1 MVPVCVSNLHGK
13 IDINRW
19 DNGELLVEFLQP
31 LPIANYRK
39 ETLREL
45 SKHSHQLMAEK
56 IAALD
61 AQLEGEQPE
70 HKQKEDS

>member
-1 MVPVCVSNLHGK
+1 
-13 IDINRW
+13 
-19 DNGELLVEFLQP
+19 
-31 LPIANYRK
+31 
-39 ETLREL
+39 LREL
-45 SKHSHQLMAEK
+45 SKHSHQLMAKK